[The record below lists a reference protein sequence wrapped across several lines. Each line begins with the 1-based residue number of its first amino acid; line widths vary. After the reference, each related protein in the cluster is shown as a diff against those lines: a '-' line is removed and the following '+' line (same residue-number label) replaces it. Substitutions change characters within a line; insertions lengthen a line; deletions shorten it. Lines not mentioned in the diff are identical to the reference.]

1 MAEGGFRQRRVQL
14 SKPERDHGE
23 ALPWVRMLR
32 VGRGERQL
40 SCTPNLKGKQESG
53 IENGGLLV
61 GANSGMASGVM
72 GWVVSRHFPVHML
85 KP

>member
-1 MAEGGFRQRRVQL
+1 MRGPALCVCVMGGKQ
-14 SKPERDHGE
+14 GE
-23 ALPWVRMLR
+23 ATVLR
-32 VGRGERQL
+32 AQSKREAR
-40 SCTPNLKGKQESG
+40 SR

-72 GWVVSRHFPVHML
+72 GWIAPHRRTFPIHMP